1 MLVLVTVFLV
11 AAVAALFD
19 ANYNAVAAALYTLFR
34 YIVPLRASKQLA
46 GAKTSLTEAKQSL
59 HLISAQDDFAKWA
72 KERRRHDKLEAE
84 YASLGESGGTP
95 FLVALLNEYTLPV
108 KSISSDKASFVS
120 SASWCLWGF
129 VWFLQI
135 AFIVHYLRTPMFFVP
150 RSFVGP
156 FLRALSMPFAP
167 KGSVS
172 VTFWLFSCKT
182 SVKKIVG
189 LFKPSLLAQEAV
201 ATTGEKL
208 VKVE

>member
-1 MLVLVTVFLV
+1 VEETGEQCVLFEQMLVLVTVFLV

-84 YASLGESGGTP
+84 YASL
-95 FLVALLNEYTLPV
+95 V